1 MYLCGRMG
9 NRFQCAK
16 ERREILTAKEIC
28 KNSSRVLKSSAA
40 IMDLSCDTAG
50 GSDDAAVW
58 YKICKI
64 MSYNSINKMKM
75 CRN

>member
-9 NRFQCAK
+9 NRLKCAK
-16 ERREILTAKEIC
+16 ERQEILTAKKIC
-28 KNSSRVLKSSAA
+28 KNSSGVLKNCPA
-40 IMDLSCDTAG
+40 IMDLSYDTAG
-50 GSDDAAVW
+50 GSDNAAVW

-75 CRN
+75 CQN

>member
-16 ERREILTAKEIC
+16 E
-28 KNSSRVLKSSAA
+28 VLKSSAA

>member
-1 MYLCGRMG
+1 MHLYGRMG

-16 ERREILTAKEIC
+16 ERREILTAKEIG
-28 KNSSRVLKSSAA
+28 KNSSRVLKNCAA
-40 IMDLSCDTAG
+40 VMDLSYDTAG
-50 GSDDAAVW
+50 GSDAAAVW